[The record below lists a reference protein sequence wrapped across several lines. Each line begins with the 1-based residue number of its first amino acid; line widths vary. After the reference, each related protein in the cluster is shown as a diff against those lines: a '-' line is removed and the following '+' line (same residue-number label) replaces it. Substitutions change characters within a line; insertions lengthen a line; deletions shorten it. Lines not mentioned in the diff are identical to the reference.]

1 MRPGRVAQPVI
12 MKPKPGATVKNLSMV
27 AQIGKSKLLNQ
38 SVEDENED
46 KNEDKDEDDNRTSLK
61 ITLWKVDINEPP
73 VILGEQRIEIQNKV
87 NVLRNKMLFS
97 QDGKYIYLIFVDN
110 KRYLW
115 RAIALD
121 SFGLNHVM
129 DLDLDLSKI
138 PERINGKP
146 ADIIDL
152 QRTM

>member
-1 MRPGRVAQPVI
+1 
-12 MKPKPGATVKNLSMV
+12 MKPKPGATVKNPSTV
-27 AQIGKSKLLNQ
+27 VQTVNSKILNQ
-38 SVEDENED
+38 LVE
-46 KNEDKDEDDNRTSLK
+46 DEDDNLTSLK

-97 QDGKYIYLIFVDN
+97 QDGKYIYLIFVDKN
-110 KRYLW
+110 RYLW

-138 PERINGKP
+138 PERINGKR